1 MNWRPFSINDAL
13 ADPGRVFGSPENIV
27 SDPRLDR
34 SSKIKILRRWQD
46 RFRQANAA
54 EATQDDANA
63 LQARLQQAI
72 DRLRQNGKR

>member
-13 ADPGRVFGSPENIV
+13 ADPGRG
-27 SDPRLDR
+27 
-34 SSKIKILRRWQD
+34 QD